1 MSEVQMP
8 SSLKGKAHV
17 YGDHIDTDRII
28 PGKYTKTL
36 DLSTLANHVLE
47 DLDPSFK
54 DKVQQGDIL
63 IAGTNFGCGSSRE
76 QAPLALKQ
84 SGVALVIAEDFARI
98 FFRNAIN
105 IGLPV
110 LEIGKHSIPK
120 NAEVEVDMK
129 AGTVTDVTSGKTY
142 AATKLPKIMMDIL
155 NEGGLVKYL
164 KKHGNYS
171 LENE

>member
-1 MSEVQMP
+1 
-8 SSLKGKAHV
+8 
-17 YGDHIDTDRII
+17 
-28 PGKYTKTL
+28 
-36 DLSTLANHVLE
+36 
-47 DLDPSFK
+47 
-54 DKVQQGDIL
+54 
-63 IAGTNFGCGSSRE
+63 
-76 QAPLALKQ
+76 
-84 SGVALVIAEDFARI
+84 
-98 FFRNAIN
+98 FRNAIN

-120 NAEVEVDMK
+120 NADVEVDMR
-129 AGTVTDVTSGKTY
+129 AGTVTDITSGKTY